1 MILDGLEMD
10 VADFERRSGWVIKPE
25 GACKQDRCVPL
36 APGARQGNRLEVGAF
51 ASALGMPLVADPASG
66 LWALG
71 PESGGQVLRGAEA
84 PDLVLPDWRGAEFR
98 LAGLRGLKV
107 LLVCWASW

>member
-1 MILDGLEMD
+1 MILKGLEVD
-10 VADFERRSGWVIKPE
+10 VADFARRTGWQVKPE
-25 GACKQDRCVPL
+25 GACKDLRCVPL
-36 APGARQGNRLEVGAF
+36 PAGARREDRLSIRLVAER
-51 ASALGMPLVADPASG
+51 LGMPLVADQAHG

-71 PESGGQVLRGAEA
+71 PEAGGRVLKDAAA

-98 LAGLRGLKV
+98 LEGLRGLKV